1 MAALEESLAETLTTE
16 AKLDSEQSLTE
27 LFIVT
32 PPRPNADAVYIQHA
46 SFRFPQGAFV
56 YKSNAK
62 SLAGTQIFSKGSA
75 DLRYVVVSGPF
86 LDRVEAQGYLDN
98 AGVTDKAYFILGGVL
113 GELVTGPNNILASM
127 E

>member
-1 MAALEESLAETLTTE
+1 M
-16 AKLDSEQSLTE
+16 
-27 LFIVT
+27 
-32 PPRPNADAVYIQHA
+32 
-46 SFRFPQGAFV
+46 
-56 YKSNAK
+56 
-62 SLAGTQIFSKGSA
+62 
-75 DLRYVVVSGPF
+75 VVSGPF